1 MTGELLRLERIVGE
15 AADPAIAERLH
26 ALAHANAL
34 ETIVLGREDAARHR
48 LRVTTDRGR
57 DCAIA
62 LPRSQRLRNGA
73 VLLLD
78 ADRAIVV
85 RLREETWLRL
95 APRDLGAALE
105 LGYFAGNMHWRIR
118 VEGSQLA
125 VALEGPEQDYL
136 DRLAPLIADRRIA
149 RRD

>member
-1 MTGELLRLERIVGE
+1 MTDEPLRIERIVGE

-26 ALAHANAL
+26 ALAHENAL

-48 LRVTTDRGR
+48 LRVTTDHGQ

-62 LPRSQRLRNGA
+62 LPRAQRLRNGA
-73 VLLLD
+73 VLLL
-78 ADRAIVV
+78 
-85 RLREETWLRL
+85 RLV
-95 APRDLGAALE
+95 PRDLGAALE

-118 VEGSQLA
+118 IEGSQLA

>member
-1 MTGELLRLERIVGE
+1 MTGEPLRLERIVGE

-26 ALAHANAL
+26 ALAHANAV
-34 ETIVLGREDAARHR
+34 ECIVLGREAAARHR
-48 LRVTTDRGR
+48 LRVKTDRGR
-57 DCAIA
+57 DCAIT
-62 LPRSQRLRNGA
+62 LPRSQQLRNGA
-73 VLLLD
+73 VLLLE
-78 ADRAIVV
+78 AQRAIVV

-95 APRDLGAALE
+95 APRDLAAALE

-118 VEGSQLA
+118 VMGSQLA

-136 DRLAPLIADRRIA
+136 DRLAPLVADGRIA